1 MVGAGGVVREPAV
14 SPHSLPHR
22 FRPAPSHTDLAPPGD
37 RRSGACPSW
46 QRLGTRRSAA
56 YASSM
61 PTATS
66 RSRSPGLWHCLRV
79 WGSSPS
85 ALFLSIQALLITAGL
100 PSCHP
105 DLALLVLN
113 LLLHAL
119 STVQLSNIYLNTNRK
134 DDARRVQ
141 ELSGNRGI

>member
-1 MVGAGGVVREPAV
+1 
-14 SPHSLPHR
+14 
-22 FRPAPSHTDLAPPGD
+22 
-37 RRSGACPSW
+37 
-46 QRLGTRRSAA
+46 
-56 YASSM
+56 
-61 PTATS
+61 
-66 RSRSPGLWHCLRV
+66 V

-100 PSCHP
+100 PSCHS